1 MNRRRAAAGVALAC
15 GVFLG
20 VQVAHRWK
28 TNAAPTSPAVRAR
41 LQHLAGT
48 SKDSRSSQPDGAMA
62 DYVNRRLGPVITRGP
77 NATVGVPRPLDPAL
91 YLPAQEQMRTMPRY
105 SSASRS
111 LAPPKSDP
119 AAADLVLA
127 TWQNLGP
134 ANQGGRTR
142 AFIIHPTDP
151 NIMYAGGVAGG
162 VWKSTDAGANW
173 TAMSDLLMGNLAV
186 VTLAFDPTNP
196 NTIYAGTGEGFFNA
210 DAIRGAGIFRSLDAG
225 GTWAQMAST
234 NNTNFHYTMHL
245 IVSPRNNQ
253 RIFAATRAG
262 VFRSLDGGTS
272 WTSLISGAAVNG
284 CTDLAVQRT
293 GPTGYVFAAC
303 GTFTQA
309 TVYRAAD
316 DDVSTFVSVQSLPGQ
331 GRSSIAIAPSDETV
345 VYILA
350 AQNSAGGGPGVDGLH
365 SVSRSTTSGAPG
377 SFVVRRS
384 GTVAPANVAER
395 INQLLLSNPVYGLLA
410 DCGFGTSQFFNQG
423 WYDNTIA
430 VDPLDPNRVWVG
442 GIDLWR
448 SDDGGTN
455 WGTASFWW
463 FGKGD
468 PPYSHADQHRIVFHP
483 QYNGTTNKVLFALSD
498 GGVSRTSDARA
509 AVSTTLAEICG
520 TPSAS
525 AVSWVDRS
533 NGYVTTQFYEGVVH
547 PNGSSFFGGLQ
558 DNGTLRGTAGNPNW
572 AILQG
577 GDGGSVALDT
587 QNDGNTNNDVLFAE
601 FTGLSIQKSVNNGAT
616 FSSAVSGI
624 TDSFFAFIA
633 PFTMNEGNRQQMWT
647 GGGYLWRTTN
657 QATTWTRASA
667 LTCGN
672 GSVSAI
678 AVHPADGNRVLA
690 GMSDGY
696 ILYNTAALSA
706 TSATAWACPRPAT
719 AAVSSVAWDPANTSV
734 AYAAVS
740 RFGAATLYKTT
751 DAGVS
756 WTASV
761 GSGATALPQVPALA
775 VVVNPADAQ
784 QVYVGTDLGVFVSVD
799 GGASWLLENT
809 GFANAPVE
817 SLRFTDTAPRRLFA
831 FTHGRGAWSVGTA
844 ATTTTTVT
852 FEAGPHVY
860 RGTPFTATATVTG
873 AGLNQSLPV
882 TYGGNCTSV
891 TAANGCTASASFAGN
906 ANYALS
912 NGSGSITITRATP
925 TTTAGN
931 RTASSGAASVLLG
944 ATITSP
950 TAAVNEGAVTFTV
963 RQGATP
969 IGVPTASGT
978 VTGGAASA
986 AFSIPPGTAIGP
998 YTIDVAYNPA
1008 ANFLAGTAVAGTL
1021 TLTPPCQSVT
1031 VTPAT
1036 LPSGALFA
1044 SYAQALS
1051 ASGGTPAYT
1060 FAVTA
1065 GALPAGLTLTAAGLL
1080 SGTPTASGTFNL
1092 TVTATDANGCTGAQA
1107 HALTI
1112 GLATSTTAV
1121 TFEPGPYVYRGTPF
1135 VATAMVTG
1143 AGGLSQAVP
1152 VIHSGDCT
1160 IPGAADGCTAT
1171 ATFAGDATYLGSS
1184 DSRSIT
1190 VLQPTDAQPVT
1201 GLRVDQVA
1209 GTLVRFRWTAPRFG
1223 PAPES
1228 YILEG
1233 GVNPGDVVA
1242 TLPTGSA
1249 SPIFD
1254 VVVPPGSYH
1263 ARVKTS
1269 ASGTVSAPSN
1279 EVRVIVN
1286 LPVAPSAPISLTG
1299 VVNSSTLGLS
1309 WKNTFDGGPPT
1320 GLLLDVSGSLAAS
1333 IPLGLTE
1340 SFAFDGVPGGT
1351 YTLQLRAVNAGGTS
1365 PASNPVTLAFPAT
1378 CTGAPAVPEQFL
1390 AYRVGAVVTV
1400 LWDPPATGAAPTSY
1414 VLDVTG
1420 SFVGTFPMT
1429 TRQISAPVTPGSYT
1443 VRVSAVN
1450 ACGTSA
1456 ATAAQTIVVP

>member
-1 MNRRRAAAGVALAC
+1 
-15 GVFLG
+15 
-20 VQVAHRWK
+20 
-28 TNAAPTSPAVRAR
+28 
-41 LQHLAGT
+41 
-48 SKDSRSSQPDGAMA
+48 MA

-111 LAPPKSDP
+111 LAPPRSDP

-186 VTLAFDPTNP
+186 VTLAFDPTDP

-784 QVYVGTDLGVFVSVD
+784 QVYVGTDLGVFVSID

-831 FTHGRGAWSVGTA
+831 FTHGRGAWSVGTGCP
-844 ATTTTTVT
+844 TITV
-852 FEAGPHVY
+852 APG
-860 RGTPFTATATVTG
+860 
-873 AGLNQSLPV
+873 SLP
-882 TYGGNCTSV
+882 G
-891 TAANGCTASASFAGN
+891 
-906 ANYALS
+906 
-912 NGSGSITITRATP
+912 
-925 TTTAGN
+925 
-931 RTASSGAASVLLG
+931 
-944 ATITSP
+944 
-950 TAAVNEGAVTFTV
+950 
-963 RQGATP
+963 
-969 IGVPTASGT
+969 GT
-978 VTGGAASA
+978 VGTGTRRPCWRAAA
-986 AFSIPPGTAIGP
+986 RALRLQR
-998 YTIDVAYNPA
+998 IDR
-1008 ANFLAGTAVAGTL
+1008 
-1021 TLTPPCQSVT
+1021 
-1031 VTPAT
+1031 
-1036 LPSGALFA
+1036 
-1044 SYAQALS
+1044 
-1051 ASGGTPAYT
+1051 
-1060 FAVTA
+1060 
-1065 GALPAGLTLTAAGLL
+1065 
-1080 SGTPTASGTFNL
+1080 
-1092 TVTATDANGCTGAQA
+1092 D
-1107 HALTI
+1107 
-1112 GLATSTTAV
+1112 
-1121 TFEPGPYVYRGTPF
+1121 
-1135 VATAMVTG
+1135 
-1143 AGGLSQAVP
+1143 
-1152 VIHSGDCT
+1152 
-1160 IPGAADGCTAT
+1160 AADGDYAVPRRRTHRN
-1171 ATFAGDATYLGSS
+1171 TY
-1184 DSRSIT
+1184 R
-1190 VLQPTDAQPVT
+1190 QRH
-1201 GLRVDQVA
+1201 LR
-1209 GTLVRFRWTAPRFG
+1209 LHR
-1223 PAPES
+1223 
-1228 YILEG
+1228 
-1233 GVNPGDVVA
+1233 
-1242 TLPTGSA
+1242 
-1249 SPIFD
+1249 
-1254 VVVPPGSYH
+1254 
-1263 ARVKTS
+1263 ARDRQQHVC
-1269 ASGTVSAPSN
+1269 GH
-1279 EVRVIVN
+1279 
-1286 LPVAPSAPISLTG
+1286 
-1299 VVNSSTLGLS
+1299 
-1309 WKNTFDGGPPT
+1309 T
-1320 GLLLDVSGSLAAS
+1320 GLLDHRRTGDDDHDGDVRGRTVCLSRHGLHRHRHGHGTRLEPIAAS
-1333 IPLGLTE
+1333 DLRRQLHQRHRRQWLHGLGVVRGQRELRAQQRVRQHHHHPRHAHDHGRQPHGVE
-1340 SFAFDGVPGGT
+1340 RRGQRPPGRHHHLAHRGRERGHRDLHRAAGCHPDRRADGLGHGHGRRRQCGVQHPDWHGHRALHHRRRLQPGGELPRRHCGRGDADADAAVPSRHGDARDAAERRLVRQLCAGAVGQRRNT
-1351 YTLQLRAVNAGGTS
+1351 GLHLRRHRGRAARRPDADGRGAVEWHAHRERHVQPHGDRHRCERVHRRSGLCAHHRPRDVDDDGDLRAGAVCLPRHTVRRHRDGHRRGWSEPGGARRPQRRLHDS
-1365 PASNPVTLAFPAT
+1365 GCRGRLHRHRDVRRRRHLPGEQRQPEHH
-1378 CTGAPAVPEQFL
+1378 GAPADGCPAGDRPARGPGGRYARAVPL
-1390 AYRVGAVVTV
+1390 DRASVRSGA
-1400 LWDPPATGAAPTSY
+1400 
-1414 VLDVTG
+1414 
-1420 SFVGTFPMT
+1420 
-1429 TRQISAPVTPGSYT
+1429 
-1443 VRVSAVN
+1443 
-1450 ACGTSA
+1450 
-1456 ATAAQTIVVP
+1456 